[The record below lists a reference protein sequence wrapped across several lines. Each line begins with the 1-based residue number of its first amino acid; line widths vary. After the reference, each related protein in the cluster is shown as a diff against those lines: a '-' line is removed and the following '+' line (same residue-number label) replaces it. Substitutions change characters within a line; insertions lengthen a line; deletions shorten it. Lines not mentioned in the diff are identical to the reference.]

1 MRRVPRAL
9 PAAAPAAVASLLAVL
24 LAVAGCSRRQ
34 EGGPGGFKMP
44 PMPVEAATVEAAP
57 LVERFTAVGT
67 LEASEQVTV
76 VAEIDGIV
84 ESLPFREG
92 GALRRGDVI
101 ARLDAAARQAEY
113 DRAAALREQAR
124 AAHERVKT
132 VVEQKAGAPQ
142 DLDDA
147 AAALKVAEANLAV
160 AKTALDKT
168 RVTAPFDGVAGARR
182 VSPGAYVRAG
192 DALTDLARLSELR
205 VNFTMPER
213 YLSRLGRGAA
223 VTVATTA
230 FPDMVLTGT
239 LEVIEP
245 VVDQQTR
252 TVRVVARVANPDG
265 RLRPG
270 MSAAVGVVLSE
281 RPAALTVPS
290 EAVFAQGDQA
300 MVYVIQPDSTVAP
313 APITLGLRL
322 PAVVEVLSGLQPGAQ
337 VVRAGHQKLFPGAK
351 VVPIPAGGRPG
362 GGPGGGPGAGPGG
375 PGGHGG
381 PGEPGATGGPGAAAA
396 DAAPAAGESR

>member
-24 LAVAGCSRRQ
+24 LAVAGCSRQQ

-67 LEASEQVTV
+67 LEASAQVTV
-76 VAEIDGIV
+76 VSEIDGIV

-92 GALRRGDVI
+92 GALRRGDTI
-101 ARLDAAARQAEY
+101 ARLDAAQRQAEY

-192 DALTDLARLSELR
+192 DGLTDLARLSELR

-223 VTVATTA
+223 VAVTTTA
-230 FPDMVLTGT
+230 FPDVVLAGT

-252 TVRVVARVANPDG
+252 TVKVVARAANPDG

-270 MSAAVGVVLSE
+270 MSAAVDVVLSE

-313 APITLGLRL
+313 APIALGLRL
-322 PAVVEVLSGLQPGAQ
+322 PAVVEVVSGLQPGAR

-351 VVPIPAGGRPG
+351 VVPIPAGG
-362 GGPGGGPGAGPGG
+362 APGG
-375 PGGHGG
+375 PDGQGG
-381 PGEPGATGGPGAAAA
+381 PGGPGAAAA